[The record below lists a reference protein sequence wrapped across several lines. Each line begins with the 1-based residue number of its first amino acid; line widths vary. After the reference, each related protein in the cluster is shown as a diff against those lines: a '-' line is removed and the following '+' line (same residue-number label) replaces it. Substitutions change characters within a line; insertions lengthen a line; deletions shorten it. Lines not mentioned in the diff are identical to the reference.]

1 MPPSL
6 RRSDILADRTLAGRA
21 FCRSYTALVDDW
33 LIALFDHAVDRA
45 AVDGQGIALV
55 AVGGQGRGELA
66 PQSDLDLLLVYDRG
80 VDDVAAVADALWY
93 PIWDEGLKLGHAVR
107 TVRDT
112 LTLAA
117 EDLET
122 ATALLSA
129 RHLAGDRLLSD
140 ELIEKSRSAWRR
152 RGRRW
157 LEVLSRSVSD
167 RHHSAGEV
175 AFDLEPDLKDGRGG
189 LRDVHALQWAVA
201 AGAEIDPATAASLAE
216 HHDTLLAVR
225 VELHRISP
233 KPGDR
238 LMLSDQDEV
247 AARTG
252 DADADALMARV
263 AAAGRSIA
271 WVSDESWDY
280 IDLRSGGGL
289 KDRLRRERHLEG
301 GVVVRNGRVALA
313 DNSASQED
321 PSALFH
327 LALGAARSA
336 RRIDPAALGLLAST
350 PAMAEP
356 WPAEAR
362 RLFVELL
369 LNGPASIPVI
379 ETLDQVGLWERLLPE
394 WAAVRS
400 LPQRNVFHRYTVDRH
415 LLECSAEA
423 ASVSHRTPRPDL
435 LVVGALLHDIAKG
448 LPGDHSEVGARMA
461 GAIATRMGFDD
472 GDADTIAFLARHHL
486 LLSDVAT
493 RRDLDDPATVQMVV
507 DVVRT
512 PERLALLRALS
523 EADGLST
530 GPTVWGPWKAQLVDQ
545 LATRVAQALIG
556 DSPRP
561 GENGGFPSESQRE
574 LMCAGGLQVRARG
587 RPADGRRSGPARA
600 VLPDR
605 GCAVAARV
613 GRDGG
618 ERVVRGR
625 CRPGRVPGGPRRIRC
640 RPLGHRRTGHRPG
653 ARRTSRHPGA
663 PGREG
668 AIGAAP
674 GGSRGQP
681 VPAQGALRQRH
692 RVLRDGAR
700 GGGTRPVRSA
710 ARTHP
715 GAGRHGPGRVVGE
728 DPHHG
733 RRRRRHLL
741 RDRRRRA
748 EGHRRRAPGRDP
760 SSSHA
765 RAGSERVS
773 FLR

>member
-21 FCRSYTALVDDW
+21 FCRAYPALVDDW

-313 DNSASQED
+313 DISASQED

-530 GPTVWGPWKAQLVDQ
+530 GPTAWGPWKAQLVDQ

-574 LMCAGGLQVRARG
+574 LMCAGGLQVRAEGDRLTVVG
-587 RPADGRRSGPARA
+587 
-600 VLPDR
+600 PDR
-605 GCAVAARV
+605 
-613 GRDGG
+613 
-618 ERVVRGR
+618 RGLFF
-625 CRPGRVPGGPRRIRC
+625 RI
-640 RPLGHRRTGHRPG
+640 
-653 ARRTSRHPGA
+653 A
-663 PGREG
+663 
-668 AIGAAP
+668 
-674 GGSRGQP
+674 
-681 VPAQGALRQRH
+681 GALSLH
-692 RVLRDGAR
+692 GLDVMAANAWSEDGVALDEFRVALDGSDVVPWDTVEQDIVRALEGRLAIQAR
-700 GGGTRPVRSA
+700 LDERARS
-710 ARTHP
+710 
-715 GAGRHGPGRVVGE
+715 V
-728 DPHHG
+728 
-733 RRRRRHLL
+733 RRRGAVGVSQFPPRVRFDNDTASFATVLEAVGPDRFGLL
-741 RDRRRRA
+741 HELTRALADMDLDVSSAKIHTMGGDVVDTFYVTDAAGQKVTDAEHQDEIRRA
-748 EGHRRRAPGRDP
+748 LMHVLDP
-760 SSSHA
+760 S
-765 RAGSERVS
+765 G
-773 FLR
+773 